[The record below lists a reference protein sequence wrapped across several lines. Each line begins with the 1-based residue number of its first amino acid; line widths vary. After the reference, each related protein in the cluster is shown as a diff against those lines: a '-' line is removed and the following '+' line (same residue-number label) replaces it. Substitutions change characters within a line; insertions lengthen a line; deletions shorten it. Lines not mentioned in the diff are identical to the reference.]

1 MKKGVIL
8 GDSLAG
14 AEVYEVPAFENQPW
28 TRLPPALHLT

>member
-14 AEVYEVPAFENQPW
+14 AEIYEI
-28 TRLPPALHLT
+28 LHPLHNAHSSQQ